1 MLLVLFLLHLSPSFS
16 PSNVRSRRFL
26 QSGRWHSLLRLCRSD
41 FVFGRLVTCEFV
53 FVMCP
58 CFLLYF
64 LCVVA
69 SLQQRPQGCSNY
81 FRDISVAGASPIGL
95 PPSLENKDAGSA
107 SVIPSDNDV
116 CLRKC
121 RVCRRQTCKAETSFH
136 LFSLMFRYENKF
148 RKHRKFSTIATAT
161 SKQRIGKFCS
171 SFCYFFL
178 RLSFCYLLHRN
189 GERVLDINYQGKY
202 FCTVSRNRVFNKKT
216 HRSSLRLLKT
226 KCMNKIVG

>member
-116 CLRKC
+116 CLRKAEFVEGKHVKPKRVFICFRLCSDTRTNSESTENSQRLQQPHRNRELVSSALRFVIFSFAC
-121 RVCRRQTCKAETSFH
+121 RFAI
-136 LFSLMFRYENKF
+136 
-148 RKHRKFSTIATAT
+148 FSTGMENVFWILIIKGNISALF
-161 SKQRIGKFCS
+161 RVIV
-171 SFCYFFL
+171 FL
-178 RLSFCYLLHRN
+178 TR
-189 GERVLDINYQGKY
+189 
-202 FCTVSRNRVFNKKT
+202 TT